1 MTEQSSDP
9 RVQALR
15 EQITRA
21 DRAILDQL
29 NARLRLVAEIRAYKA
44 QRGYS
49 FVDQNRERELLDE
62 LSAAN
67 PGPLSDDGLRE
78 VYAAILALMK
88 RETADGAGG

>member
-1 MTEQSSDP
+1 VTEQSNDP
-9 RVQALR
+9 HVQALR
-15 EQITRA
+15 EQITQA

-44 QRGYS
+44 RRGYD
-49 FVDQNRERELLDE
+49 FVDQNRERELVDT

-67 PGPLSDDGLRE
+67 AGPLSDAGLRE

-88 RETADGAGG
+88 RETADGS